1 MGEKGGERKRQE
13 EDGGDGKRRSDEAV
27 ARLERRWIIEVTI
40 QFEVLFFVCVVSF
53 GGVIGSE
60 RE

>member
-13 EDGGDGKRRSDEAV
+13 EDGGDGERRSDEAV
-27 ARLERRWIIEVTI
+27 ARLGRRWIIEVTI
-40 QFEVLFFVCVVSF
+40 QFEVFFFVCVVSF
-53 GGVIGSE
+53 GGVIGSG

>member
-13 EDGGDGKRRSDEAV
+13 EDGSDGERRSDEAV

-40 QFEVLFFVCVVSF
+40 QFEVFFSCVS
-53 GGVIGSE
+53 
-60 RE
+60 

>member
-13 EDGGDGKRRSDEAV
+13 EDGGDGERRSDEAV

-40 QFEVLFFVCVVSF
+40 QFEVLFFRVC
-53 GGVIGSE
+53 
-60 RE
+60 REFWWCNWVRA

>member
-13 EDGGDGKRRSDEAV
+13 EDGDDGERRSDEAV

-40 QFEVLFFVCVVSF
+40 QFEVFFFRVC
-53 GGVIGSE
+53 
-60 RE
+60 REFWWCNWVRA

>member
-13 EDGGDGKRRSDEAV
+13 EDGGDGERRFDEAV

-40 QFEVLFFVCVVSF
+40 QFEVFFSCVS
-53 GGVIGSE
+53 
-60 RE
+60 